1 MIQNKLMFRYKNP
14 FMYLLISIAVIAVGY
29 FFCGELKK
37 NWDIIYNYKPVIK
50 WPYIAVSFFVTVI
63 AFLTD
68 SLLFHLCIHEY
79 IKKKNISFLTSIS
92 IFNMSNIFKYIPG
105 RIWGYIAQVLWFSKQ
120 GIPQSKLLYVNFI
133 CFASVLFVSIF
144 LGIVYVFC
152 YFPTIASE
160 SKIILLVFLILDLSF
175 VFWHTKLIN
184 FLIKIIQNFLC
195 NEMQVSYTPRSL
207 LIGMQMIYL
216 VQWCLTGLGGYFL
229 AQGIGLEVSFTNFY
243 AILASMSISW
253 VIGYVSVITPGGLGI
268 REGVMYLMLNNITDI
283 QISFFMPIATRILHF
298 LVELLLGFVG
308 MLLAIKFGVFLK
320 PSVGNE
326 KI

>member
-1 MIQNKLMFRYKNP
+1 
-14 FMYLLISIAVIAVGY
+14 
-29 FFCGELKK
+29 
-37 NWDIIYNYKPVIK
+37 
-50 WPYIAVSFFVTVI
+50 
-63 AFLTD
+63 
-68 SLLFHLCIHEY
+68 
-79 IKKKNISFLTSIS
+79 
-92 IFNMSNIFKYIPG
+92 MS
-105 RIWGYIAQVLWFSKQ
+105 
-120 GIPQSKLLYVNFI
+120 
-133 CFASVLFVSIF
+133 
-144 LGIVYVFC
+144 
-152 YFPTIASE
+152 
-160 SKIILLVFLILDLSF
+160 
-175 VFWHTKLIN
+175 
-184 FLIKIIQNFLC
+184 IIQNFLC

-283 QISFFMPIATRILHF
+283 QISFFIPIATRLLHF

-308 MLLAIKFGVFLK
+308 MLLAIKFRVFLK